1 LNSLLMNKFNKQN
14 RVDIYSKKQRWKQIL
29 LMTAILIGMG
39 SLWYTNRLVRQI
51 ETTERHKMELWAEAE
66 RNVTSADLESELAF
80 SFSVIESNTHIP
92 VILTDSE
99 GHILGN
105 KNLDTTRLGDST
117 YLYRQLE
124 HAREENDSLV
134 INLGAGEYQLLF
146 YRDSIVLRKLIFFP
160 YVQLG
165 VIMLFILVSYIAF
178 SISRKA
184 EQNEVWTGL
193 TKETAHQLG
202 TPISSLI
209 GWMELLKDSDLDP
222 STITEMQKDTSRLE
236 KITDRF
242 SKIGSKPTLKD
253 ADLSAILTESLEYMK
268 TRGPKSIDY
277 LLDLPAKPIRHI
289 LNITLF
295 EWVIENLCK
304 NATDAIKENGRVI
317 IHAVETE
324 ENVIVDI
331 EDSGKGIAKS
341 RYRTVFK
348 PGYTTKKRGWGLGL
362 SLSKRIIESYH
373 DGKIFVLSS
382 DAFDST
388 IIRIILKKP
397 APQSLDTSL

>member
-1 LNSLLMNKFNKQN
+1 MNKFYKHN

-29 LMTAILIGMG
+29 LMAAIVIGLG
-39 SLWYTNRLVRQI
+39 SLWYTNRLVSQI
-51 ETTERHKMELWAEAE
+51 EITERQKMELWAEAV
-66 RNVTSADLESELAF
+66 RNVASADLESELAF

-99 GHILGN
+99 SHILGN
-105 KNLDTTRLGDST
+105 KNLDSTRLDDST
-117 YLYRQLE
+117 YLYRQLD

-134 INLGAGEYQLLF
+134 INLGADEYQLLF

-193 TKETAHQLG
+193 TKEAAHQLG

-209 GWMELLKDSDLDP
+209 GWMELLKESDLDP
-222 STITEMQKDTSRLE
+222 SMIVEMQKDTIRLE

-253 ADLSAILTESLEYMK
+253 ADLSAILSESLEYMK
-268 TRGPKSIDY
+268 ARGPKSIEY
-277 LLDLPAKPIRHI
+277 LLDLPSKPIYHK
-289 LNITLF
+289 LNVTLF

-304 NATDAIKENGRVI
+304 NATDAIRENGRVI
-317 IHAVETE
+317 VHAVQTE
-324 ENVIVDI
+324 ESVIVDV
-331 EDSGKGIAKS
+331 EDTGRGIAKS
-341 RYRTVFK
+341 RFRTIFK
-348 PGYTTKKRGWGLGL
+348 PGFTTKKRGWGLGL

-373 DGKIFVLSS
+373 NGKIYVLSS
-382 DAFDST
+382 DPHDST
-388 IIRIILKKP
+388 IMRIIMKK
-397 APQSLDTSL
+397 SRS